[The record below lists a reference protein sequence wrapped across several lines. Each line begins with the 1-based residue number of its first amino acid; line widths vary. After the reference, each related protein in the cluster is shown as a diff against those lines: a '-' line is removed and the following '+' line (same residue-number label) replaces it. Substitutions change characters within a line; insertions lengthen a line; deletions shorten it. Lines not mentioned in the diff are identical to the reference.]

1 MEEYQ
6 KAKRAIKEGKSY
18 GQNGIPPEEIMESN
32 IDGTDSEAKAM
43 TQDGDTDEF
52 ETLAGVLQ
60 GDTLAPYLFFI
71 VIEYCLRIAIDGRDE
86 RLGFTM
92 KSRKSPRFKHP
103 YPYISPYTVGLRA
116 FANII
121 STFVSD
127 KKCQMIDIAAG
138 SGLLGFEMKKLGFE
152 NIDGLEPVE
161 DMIKMQPSGI
171 YGKLYR
177 ELISKEKTT
186 SIPTGYYDCV
196 VSGAGIYAGHIEVDA
211 LPEIIRI
218 VKPGGLI
225 TFNIGDH
232 WYRFKQ
238 FGPALETKL
247 QQCLETGVL
256 ETVIKQRTIY
266 MYNCDDANVYIL
278 KKSSNKIIS
287 EV

>member
-1 MEEYQ
+1 MSVYSTIQ
-6 KAKRAIKEGKSY
+6 
-18 GQNGIPPEEIMESN
+18 
-32 IDGTDSEAKAM
+32 
-43 TQDGDTDEF
+43 
-52 ETLAGVLQ
+52 
-60 GDTLAPYLFFI
+60 
-71 VIEYCLRIAIDGRDE
+71 
-86 RLGFTM
+86 
-92 KSRKSPRFKHP
+92 SRKFVLTKEEADYFANQDMKQYVNMIAMHRNQNTKDFAEDRETYYYEHGEHP
-103 YPYISPYTVGLRA
+103 CCPYISPYTVGLRA

-152 NIDGLEPVE
+152 NIDGLEPLE
-161 DMIKMQPSGI
+161 DMINMQISGI

-177 ELISKEKTT
+177 ELISKETPT
-186 SIPTGYYDCV
+186 SIPTGSYDCAV
-196 VSGAGIYAGHIEVDA
+196 VGAGIYAGHIEADA
-211 LPEIIRI
+211 LPEIIRY
-218 VKPGGLI
+218 VKPGGFIIL
-225 TFNIGDH
+225 NIGDY

-278 KKSSNKIIS
+278 KKGSNKII
-287 EV
+287 ENGIE